1 MPRVKRGTTAKV
13 KHKKVFKKTKGY
25 KHGRK
30 NVFRQAKQALMRAEE
45 HSYRS
50 RRLKKRRMK
59 SLWIIRVNAACKN
72 ADIKYSRFIK
82 ALRDSG
88 EKINRKE
95 LAELA
100 QNDQEKFNKL
110 VEKVKS

>member
-1 MPRVKRGTTAKV
+1 MPRVKRGTTSKA

-30 NVFRQAKQALMRAEE
+30 NLIKQAKQALMRAEE

-50 RRLKKRRMK
+50 KRLKKRRMK
-59 SLWIIRVNAACKN
+59 SLWIIRINAACKN
-72 ADIKYSRFIK
+72 LDIKYSHLIK
-82 ALRDSG
+82 SMRD
-88 EKINRKE
+88 KKMDINRKE

-100 QNDQEKFNKL
+100 QNDLKKFEKL
-110 VEKVKS
+110 VKKATA